1 MAKEDRNGDRIPRS
15 KRKPFMVPELG
26 YYLIVTDTE
35 ATEKCFFNGLCNSLP
50 ESIKGKLVIKV
61 IEAKKTG
68 SLLEECIN
76 SVSQSPQY
84 RVPWI
89 VFDRDQVPNFD
100 DIIKEAERKGINTGW
115 SNPCFEIWLYAYW
128 GSMPPIEESKKCCS
142 EFNKEYKKKT
152 GKEYRKSNKHIYA
165 EIYRTGD
172 ERIAIKIA
180 QKKFKEHIRNGKEQ
194 PSVMCPCT
202 TVYKLVSEIKRKC
215 GQ

>member
-1 MAKEDRNGDRIPRS
+1 MKLTLFKNQLCFVTMDVQTLKNSLCNVKQCESDMYVLEEKDKSASLRRVTMCDIPIGSLVIRMDNKVHFNNFLKDKWGFNKHS
-15 KRKPFMVPELG
+15 D
-26 YYLIVTDTE
+26 YLIVTDTE

-68 SLLEECIN
+68 SLIEECIN

-152 GKEYRKSNKHIYA
+152 GKA
-165 EIYRTGD
+165 
-172 ERIAIKIA
+172 
-180 QKKFKEHIRNGKEQ
+180 
-194 PSVMCPCT
+194 
-202 TVYKLVSEIKRKC
+202 
-215 GQ
+215 